1 MIGTRGAGKYFRLGI
16 AACGASIGL
25 FVLFAIASTA
35 VDAESGPA
43 KLRVGIATIYPP
55 VAFKEGDVIRGVE
68 ADFAHQLAQD
78 FGTQVEL
85 VETEWKELI
94 PSLEQKKIDVIMSGM
109 SITPERKAKVDF
121 TQPYKK
127 VGQMALIRK
136 ADFTKFSDPK
146 AMKSKGVRIG
156 VESHTTGEAYARA
169 HLPRA
174 TVTAFANPDEGI
186 EKLRKGEIDFFIH
199 DAPTIWRTV
208 GRATAEDPDLTGLY
222 TPLTDEGLAWAVR
235 KGDATTRKFLDA
247 ALARWKKDGTL
258 QAIVDH
264 GVPVK
269 KVAVPVE
276 H

>member
-1 MIGTRGAGKYFRLGI
+1 MIGSRGAGKYSRRSL
-16 AACGASIGL
+16 AACGAAL
-25 FVLFAIASTA
+25 LLFAIGSTR

-43 KLRVGIATIYPP
+43 RLRVGIATIYPP
-55 VAFKEGDVIRGVE
+55 VAFKDGDVIRGVE

-78 FGTQVEL
+78 FGTQVDL

-136 ADFTKFSDPK
+136 ADFTKFSGPG
-146 AMKSKGVRIG
+146 AMKAKGVRVG
-156 VESHTTGEAYARA
+156 VESHTTGEAYARK
-169 HLPRA
+169 HLPQA
-174 TVTAFANPDEGI
+174 SITAFANPDEGI
-186 EKLRKGEIDFFIH
+186 AKLRKGEIDFFIH

-235 KGDATTRKFLDA
+235 KGDTKTRKFLDA
-247 ALARWKKDGTL
+247 ALARWEKDGTL

-264 GVPVK
+264 WVPVK
-269 KVAVPVE
+269 KVAVPVQQ
-276 H
+276 